1 MRKLEKLQ
9 FLVKLPN
16 WSGKG
21 SRKVPSK
28 NCGFCNFCDYYHD
41 KELRKIATN
50 VKNRQTCDFSQHTK
64 ILQFLLLCANL
75 DISETCG
82 SVSSIFIKLDKKV
95 FKGHAI
101 IYLLS
106 FAKSSRSF
114 ERKIVSLWKMFF
126 NCCKKKW
133 MSKYIPSITE
143 MVGYDIVPDSGP

>member
-1 MRKLEKLQ
+1 MPR
-9 FLVKLPN
+9 
-16 WSGKG
+16 
-21 SRKVPSK
+21 K
-28 NCGFCNFCDYYHD
+28 NCGFCDFCDYYHV

-50 VKNRQTCDFSQHTK
+50 MKNCQTCDFSLHTK
-64 ILQFLLLCANL
+64 ILQFLLLRANL

-114 ERKIVSLWKMFF
+114 ERKIVSL
-126 NCCKKKW
+126 
-133 MSKYIPSITE
+133 
-143 MVGYDIVPDSGP
+143 